1 MEIKKVNLDR
11 EQLSSAHIEQK
22 QNFQQVLENAKMA
35 KPPIWKSPWFYGAI
49 GLSSMAITVI
59 SVSEFNN
66 KSNVFEKKT
75 TSKVTVTEI
84 VKPPKALVQMASV
97 NFTNDFETEKEVRKI
112 KKADLKNPEIK
123 ETDKTDPIASPNEIQ
138 PEVVKASVQKNH
150 SELPSIGGVSNGRI
164 SISKFEQAEKIDIS
178 EEYQIVSYSIQYFDG
193 RSDLSVQINSDK
205 IPSAIAQDIVANN
218 LDQMIFITGIKGI
231 DATGKIRNLPSMNLK
246 LVK

>member
-11 EQLSSAHIEQK
+11 EHLSSAHIEQK
-22 QNFQQVLENAKMA
+22 QNFQQVLKNARMA

-49 GLSSMAITVI
+49 GLSSLAITAI

-66 KSNVFEKKT
+66 NSNVFEKKT
-75 TSKVTVTEI
+75 TSKLTVTEI
-84 VKPPKALVQMASV
+84 VKPPKASGQMASV
-97 NFTNDFETEKEVRKI
+97 IFTSDLES
-112 KKADLKNPEIK
+112 KKDIRSVKNADLKNPEIK
-123 ETDKTDPIASPNEIQ
+123 ETEKTDLIASPNEIHT
-138 PEVVKASVQKNH
+138 EAVKASVQKIH

-164 SISKFEQAEKIDIS
+164 SITKFEQAEKIDIC
-178 EEYQIVSYSIQYFDG
+178 EEFQIVSYSIQYFDG

-205 IPSAIAQDIVANN
+205 IPNAIAKDIVANN

-231 DATGKIRNLPSMNLK
+231 DAMGKIKNLPSMNLK